1 MGGETWQSLLHQLET
16 NVTAWQTAAAAR
28 GLTPGIALIWLTGND
43 VYSRVSRMSSF
54 GGEILDRTGRAAT
67 AAILYL
73 RRRADDVVVLG
84 PLPRLAGEVVAATWE
99 STAGFHLERT
109 LLKLEVGCRLV
120 MLGRALT
127 RKMRRSRHGLV
138 GCQQWFEPDGV
149 HLSPEGYAKLA
160 DAAALPIWLTF
171 RAAR

>member
-1 MGGETWQSLLHQLET
+1 
-16 NVTAWQTAAAAR
+16 
-28 GLTPGIALIWLTGND
+28 
-43 VYSRVSRMSSF
+43 MSSF
-54 GGEILDRTGRAAT
+54 GGDILDRAGRAAT

-73 RRRADDVVVLG
+73 RSRADAVVVLG
-84 PLPRLAGEVVAATWE
+84 PMPRLAGEVVTFTWD
-99 STAGFHLERT
+99 STTAFDLERA
-109 LLKLEVGCRLV
+109 LLELEVGCRLV

-138 GCQQWFEPDGV
+138 GCQQWFDPDGV